1 MKMTEAA
8 VPAICNGGQRSKY
21 KSKAS
26 MHYNVHTWDCE
37 SDMLSDIACI
47 NNSRAGCISIKLSW
61 WLELKDQ
68 DGDATCED
76 AGDDIEVFTD
86 ENTKKK

>member
-1 MKMTEAA
+1 
-8 VPAICNGGQRSKY
+8 
-21 KSKAS
+21 
-26 MHYNVHTWDCE
+26 
-37 SDMLSDIACI
+37 
-47 NNSRAGCISIKLSW
+47 LSW

>member
-1 MKMTEAA
+1 
-8 VPAICNGGQRSKY
+8 
-21 KSKAS
+21 
-26 MHYNVHTWDCE
+26 
-37 SDMLSDIACI
+37 MLSDIACI

-76 AGDDIEVFTD
+76 AGDDIKHRKLLIFLWMWAFSFKD
-86 ENTKKK
+86 